1 MKILS
6 NLIIPRVNLNS
17 SESINNA
24 LGLAKEYDID
34 SFILFSSDEVK
45 FEKVAPFSAE
55 SLKLFQKELSKILN
69 NFFLYIDAEKGFGHR
84 CKDGFLYKDDLVSKD
99 SDYIKKI
106 FNEINSE
113 LKKYNIFCNLAP
125 VVDFNINNQDI
136 LKDRV
141 LGYDIDSIISNC
153 SLFLDSCLVNKIVP
167 CLKHFPG
174 HGALNGDTH
183 IQLSKSQDDINL
195 LMDLHIRQFKF
206 FLERAPLIMVN
217 HGWYTYFDSLELPA
231 SLSKNIITKLLKM
244 KLNYKGL
251 VIADSIRMNALS
263 ENYDEKLIVESF
275 FEAGGDL
282 LLDPYNSIECFHVLC
297 SLYENDKITFDDK
310 IKKIL
315 KFKEKYKH
323 E

>member
-24 LGLAKEYDID
+24 LGLAKDYDID

-45 FEKVAPFSAE
+45 FEKVSPFSIE
-55 SLKLFQKELSKILN
+55 NLKLFQKELNKILK
-69 NFFLYIDAEKGFGHR
+69 NFFLYIDAEKGLGHR
-84 CKDGFLYKDDLVSKD
+84 CKDGFLYKDDLISN
-99 SDYIKKI
+99 SPDYIKKI
-106 FNEINSE
+106 FNKINSE

-125 VVDFNINNQDI
+125 VVDLNINNQDI
-136 LKDRV
+136 LKGRV
-141 LGYDIDSIISNC
+141 LGDDIDSIISNC
-153 SLFLDSCLVNKIVP
+153 SLFLDSCLKNKIVP

-183 IQLSKSQDDINL
+183 VQLSKSQDDIDL
-195 LMDLHIRQFKF
+195 LMSLHIKQFKIF
-206 FLERAPLIMVN
+206 FERSPLIMVN
-217 HGWYTYFDSLELPA
+217 HGWYTNFDSLELPA
-231 SLSKNIITKLLKM
+231 SLSKNIITKLLKI

-251 VIADSIRMNALS
+251 VVADSIRMNALS
-263 ENYDEKLIVESF
+263 ENYEEKLIVQSF

-282 LLDPYNSIECFHVLC
+282 LLDPYNPIECLLVL
-297 SLYENDKITFDDK
+297 SSIYENDKTTFDDK

-315 KFKEKYKH
+315 KFKDIYRYE
-323 E
+323 